1 MSRPHYRQ
9 ILQILAV
16 AVFSTM
22 AIGSASCVKKKMAGK
37 GTRLMS
43 LNTNVQKQIPDGSD
57 PAKLCAYIKNQG
69 YFPSNSYAPGT
80 KVLYS
85 TSYEIVDDA
94 AGQARGVVASDG
106 TFQQV
111 DNVTTQ
117 LLLCPGAVDGL
128 QGGRCLWKING
139 DEGYAQLAY
148 DVVCNKRVRG
158 GASIHPGY
166 ASMKAAH
173 VSYQASTAGD
183 TVSGSDAIE
192 VTLQSRESTARIL
205 FAKGVGLVATLF
217 QESSQ
222 PAGTSEVFIGAA
234 R

>member
-1 MSRPHYRQ
+1 MSSRTR
-9 ILQILAV
+9 LAAV
-16 AVFSTM
+16 AFTSLVAVCSL
-22 AIGSASCVKKKMAGK
+22 SCVKKNSGAK

-43 LNTNVQKQIPDGSD
+43 LDTTVQKQIPDGSD
-57 PAKLCAYIKNQG
+57 SVKLCAYIKSEG

-85 TSYEIVDDA
+85 TSYQIVEDA

-106 TFQQV
+106 TFQQI
-111 DNVTTQ
+111 DNVTRQ
-117 LLLCPGAVDGL
+117 LLLCPGAVGGL
-128 QGGRCLWKING
+128 QGGKCLWKING
-139 DEGYAQLAY
+139 DDGYAQLAY
-148 DVVCNKRVRG
+148 DVVCNKRTRG
-158 GASIHPGY
+158 GGGGGIHPGY
-166 ASMKAAH
+166 SSMKAAH

-192 VTLQSRESTARIL
+192 VTLQSRDSLARIL

-217 QESSQ
+217 QESSE